1 MTLQVADRQGLLS
14 ALQGLVG
21 RHEIYR
27 AKGFV
32 ALPGAAMRLVVQG
45 VGSRFDSYF
54 DRPWRAGE
62 ARRSRLVLIGAGLDA
77 AVLQAELDRDLAA
90 VAAA

>member
-1 MTLQVADRQGLLS
+1 MNDRERLLA
-14 ALQGLVG
+14 ALAALAQ

-32 ALPGAAMRLVVQG
+32 ALPGAAMRLLVQG
-45 VGSRFDSYF
+45 VGQRFDSQF

-62 ARRSRLVLIGAGLDA
+62 ERSTRLVLIGDHLDV
-77 AVLQAELDRDLAA
+77 AVLQAELQQALA
-90 VAAA
+90 